1 MAPQRCRR
9 TWSEHVA
16 GRKPYSRRSQG
27 FHPQAVGVKHG
38 AFSWLG
44 GSLVFVMR
52 TLYAR
57 LRTNVY
63 RVVYNSSVRLW
74 TSIHFDQCAVRL
86 THQKP
91 CNTSSTAHIPSP
103 ASLLSSWRPPAR
115 MPSFLYI

>member
-9 TWSEHVA
+9 TWSERVA

-52 TLYAR
+52 TLYSR
-57 LRTNVY
+57 LGTNVY
-63 RVVYNSSVRLW
+63 RVVYNSPVIFW
-74 TSIHFDQCAVRL
+74 THSHFGRWRAPAAALKTLQYMRRV
-86 THQKP
+86 P
-91 CNTSSTAHIPSP
+91 CPYP
-103 ASLLSSWRPPAR
+103 ASLLFSRRP
-115 MPSFLYI
+115 